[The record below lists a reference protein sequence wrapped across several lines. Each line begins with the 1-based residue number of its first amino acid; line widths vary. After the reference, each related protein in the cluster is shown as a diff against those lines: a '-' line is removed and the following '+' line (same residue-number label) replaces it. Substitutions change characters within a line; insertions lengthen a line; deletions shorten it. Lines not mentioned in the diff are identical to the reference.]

1 MLNLAGKR
9 AHFQRNRCSTSPVL
23 PLIFGG
29 VCSMGHQRQI
39 LVNHA
44 VAELEGIHLP
54 GGDEHRAAYAL
65 LHHGMG

>member
-29 VCSMGHQRQI
+29 VCTLTAGAFTDSFAKLFSSADLNTEKPPRPVASEI
-39 LVNHA
+39 L
-44 VAELEGIHLP
+44 
-54 GGDEHRAAYAL
+54 
-65 LHHGMG
+65 